1 MIRTMT
7 VADTDKVYRIETS
20 SFFRPMPKKDLVNDI
35 EKNKHKIHFVYEKN
49 GETVGFYIISK
60 ILDEVEI
67 YTIAVDELYR
77 GQKIASN
84 MLEHLINFSK
94 EMKVSK
100 IWLEVSTKNIP
111 AINLYEKFGFE
122 KIRLRKNYYSLTNE
136 DAYIML
142 KELIWKIFI
151 LWELRHLAMIPQFL
165 F

>member
-20 SFFRPMPKKDLVNDI
+20 SFFRPMPKKDLVSDI
-35 EKNKHKIHFVYEKN
+35 EKNKHKRHFVYEKN

-84 MLEHLINFSK
+84 MLEHLINFSR

-100 IWLEVSTKNIP
+100 IWLEVSTKNMP

-142 KELIWKIFI
+142 KELI
-151 LWELRHLAMIPQFL
+151 
-165 F
+165 

>member
-1 MIRTMT
+1 MT

-142 KELIWKIFI
+142 KELI
-151 LWELRHLAMIPQFL
+151 
-165 F
+165 

>member
-7 VADTDKVYRIETS
+7 VADTDKVYRIES
-20 SFFRPMPKKDLVNDI
+20 NSFYRPLPKKDLINDI
-35 EKNKHKIHFVYEKN
+35 EKNKHKRHFVYEKS

-67 YTIAVDELYR
+67 YTIAVDEKNR
-77 GQKIASN
+77 GQKIASY
-84 MLEHLINFSK
+84 MLEHLINSSRNLK
-94 EMKVSK
+94 ISK

-122 KIRLRKNYYSLTNE
+122 KIRLRKNYYSLTHE
-136 DAYIML
+136 DAFIML

-151 LWELRHLAMIPQFL
+151 LWGLKHLAMILQLL

>member
-20 SFFRPMPKKDLVNDI
+20 SFFRPMPKKDLVSDI
-35 EKNKHKIHFVYEKN
+35 EKNKHKRHFVYEKN

-100 IWLEVSTKNIP
+100 IWLEVSTKNMP

-122 KIRLRKNYYSLTNE
+122 K
-136 DAYIML
+136 
-142 KELIWKIFI
+142 
-151 LWELRHLAMIPQFL
+151 
-165 F
+165 